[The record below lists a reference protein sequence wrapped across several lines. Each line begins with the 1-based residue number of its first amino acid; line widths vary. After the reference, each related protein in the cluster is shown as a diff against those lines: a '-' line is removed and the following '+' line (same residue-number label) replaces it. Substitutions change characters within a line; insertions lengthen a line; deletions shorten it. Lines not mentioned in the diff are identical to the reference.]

1 MKSKIIVSLGLSIV
15 LIGCSSP
22 RPTVVLDSW
31 WDVDYAKQSCNGQ
44 SRCQSDSIQAVH
56 EFETGL
62 TTQFA
67 AQAACANVQFIRFN
81 GPNIASKTAI
91 DTTQKT
97 YWSLSL
103 NFTPGIAKQKW
114 QMVKSSDRAT
124 VLQGDGT
131 PTEIA
136 KEVCAIV
143 NGKGAMVLK

>member
-1 MKSKIIVSLGLSIV
+1 MKSKIIVSMGLSIV

-44 SRCQSDSIQAVH
+44 NPCQSDPIQAVH
-56 EFETGL
+56 EFETEL

-81 GPNIASKTAI
+81 GPNEASKTAI
-91 DTTQKT
+91 DTTQKP

-103 NFTPGIAKQKW
+103 NFIPGIAKQKW
-114 QMVKSSDRAT
+114 HMVKSSDRAAI
-124 VLQGDGT
+124 LQGKGT

-136 KEVCAIV
+136 KEVCVIV
-143 NGKGAMVLK
+143 NGQGAKVLN